1 MLLAQITDL
10 HIGQPKENTYGVDV
24 RHNFLMVLGELKTLD
39 PDYIIITGDLCY
51 EHGDLEIY
59 RWIKTKMDN
68 LDIPYLVIPGNHDDS
83 EMMQEVFEIDFTQ
96 EEDEIFFAKR
106 LGKHRALFLDSSKAS
121 MSDIQ
126 LKWLKRQLYQSADEH
141 LLIFT
146 HYPPV
151 KAEVAFMDLKYSYKG
166 SAEILEILSGYP
178 SNIYLFCGHYHTDRK
193 ISINKLHIQISPAII
208 CQIDPYSED
217 FKIDN
222 YRAGYRTISIKKE
235 SLITSL
241 HYLDGKM
248 LKP

>member
-1 MLLAQITDL
+1 MLLAHITDL
-10 HIGQPKENTYGVDV
+10 HIGQTNENTYGVDV
-24 RHNFLMVLGELKTLD
+24 RHNFLMILGELKSLD

-59 RWIKTKMDN
+59 TWIKSKMDK
-68 LDIPYLVIPGNHDDS
+68 LEIPYLVIPGNHDDCA
-83 EMMQEVFEIDFTQ
+83 MMREVFEIDYTQ
-96 EEDEIFFAKR
+96 EETEIFFAKR

-146 HYPPV
+146 HYPPL
-151 KAEVAFMDLKYSYKG
+151 KADVGFMDLKHSYKDPT
-166 SAEILEILSGYP
+166 ELLEILSEYP

-193 ISINKLHIQISPAII
+193 ISLSKIHVQISPAII
-208 CQIDPYSED
+208 CQIDPYSKD
-217 FKIDN
+217 FKIEN
-222 YRAGYRTISIKKE
+222 YRAGYRMITVKKE

-241 HYLDGKM
+241 HYIDGKM
-248 LKP
+248 LSA